1 MSTRTVRLTVSVA
14 TDGAAVTAVTR
25 IKPIVGLA
33 GLAGETVA
41 LVNQA
46 VSGFH

>member
-1 MSTRTVRLTVSVA
+1 VSVA
-14 TDGAAVTAVTR
+14 TDGAAVTAVTVVTR

-33 GLAGETVA
+33 GLAGERVA